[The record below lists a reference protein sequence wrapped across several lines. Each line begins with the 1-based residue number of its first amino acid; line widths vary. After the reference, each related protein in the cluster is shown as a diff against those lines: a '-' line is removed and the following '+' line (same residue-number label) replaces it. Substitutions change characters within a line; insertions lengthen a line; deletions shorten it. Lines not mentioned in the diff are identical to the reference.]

1 METQNQQEKNEQ
13 LTFEQ
18 RQEKIIY
25 WYSQVNGCSLSGAVD
40 ALFEEINEQ
49 MKEAEVPEEFYQE
62 VFSLVND
69 DYTIRR
75 N

>member
-1 METQNQQEKNEQ
+1 MTTEER
-13 LTFEQ
+13 FEQ
-18 RQEKIIY
+18 VAY
-25 WYSQVNGCSLSGAVD
+25 WYNQVDGFSLCSAVD

-62 VFSLVND
+62 VFSLVNE
-69 DYTIRR
+69 DYTIKR

>member
-1 METQNQQEKNEQ
+1 MTTEER
-13 LTFEQ
+13 FEQ
-18 RQEKIIY
+18 VYY
-25 WYSQVNGCSLSGAVD
+25 WYNQVDSCSLDGAVD

-49 MKEAEVPEEFYQE
+49 MKQAEVPEEFYQE
-62 VFSLVND
+62 VFGLVNE